1 MLVHNMARFVDV
13 FIINSAGALAG
24 ITRSSAT
31 AEILCVRGRHS
42 TGMGTG
48 TVPGRNNV
56 VSVRSRNN
64 FCSGAGP
71 RKGIFAGYLAYNITI
86 LQTTD

>member
-1 MLVHNMARFVDV
+1 MYYRKKILTVYKSRSTSFIRARD
-13 FIINSAGALAG
+13 
-24 ITRSSAT
+24 
-31 AEILCVRGRHS
+31 S

-56 VSVRSRNN
+56 ASVRSRNI

-71 RKGIFAGYLAYNITI
+71 CEAYNITI
-86 LQTTD
+86 LQMIVIMVVLMSGRYVICNTVEW